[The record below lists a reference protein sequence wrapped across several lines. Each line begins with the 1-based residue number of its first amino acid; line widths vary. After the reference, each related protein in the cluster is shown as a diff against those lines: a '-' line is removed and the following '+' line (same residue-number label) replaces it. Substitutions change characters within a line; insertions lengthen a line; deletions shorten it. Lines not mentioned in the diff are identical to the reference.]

1 MTAILELRGLG
12 KDYGGRRAV
21 GAVDLDVHAGEIF
34 GLLGPNGAGKT
45 TTISMACGV
54 VAPSRGSVRIAG
66 KSLVDEPF
74 AARSAIG
81 FVPQDLALYE
91 ELSPVQNLTFFGR
104 LYGLG
109 GADLARQIGW
119 ALDVA
124 GLADRADEPARR
136 FSGGMKR
143 RLNLAAGLVHKPRLL
158 VLDEPTVGVD
168 PQSRKH
174 IFDTIRALHA
184 AGTTIVYTSHYMQ
197 EVEALCDRIAIMDG
211 GAVIAVGTMD
221 ELVAA
226 HGGAGVDAEID
237 GAIDAARAAAAAFGE
252 VVVEGDVLHVVPT
265 GPLAPVVAAIESV
278 ARIRRLSSRDAD
290 LETVFLTLTGHSL
303 RDH

>member
-12 KDYGGRRAV
+12 KDYGARRAV

-54 VAPSRGSVRIAG
+54 VTPTRGSVRIDG
-66 KSLVDEPF
+66 KGLHDEPL
-74 AARSAIG
+74 AARRAIG

-91 ELSPVQNLTFFGR
+91 ELSPVQNLVFFGK
-104 LYGLG
+104 LYGLRG
-109 GADLARQIGW
+109 VELERQVAW
-119 ALDVA
+119 ALETA
-124 GLADRADEPARR
+124 GLADRGDEPARR

-143 RLNLAAGLVHKPRLL
+143 RLNLAAGLVHRPRLL

-174 IFDTIRALHA
+174 IFDMLRALRA
-184 AGTTIVYTSHYMQ
+184 AGTTIVYTSHYME

-211 GAVIAVGTMD
+211 GAVVAVGTMD

-226 HGGAGVDAEID
+226 HAGAGVDAEID
-237 GAIDAARAAAAAFGE
+237 GDVEAARAAAAAFGD
-252 VVVEGDVLHVVPT
+252 VVVDGDHLRVVPS

-278 ARIRRLSSRDAD
+278 ARIRRLTSREAD

-303 RDH
+303 RDP